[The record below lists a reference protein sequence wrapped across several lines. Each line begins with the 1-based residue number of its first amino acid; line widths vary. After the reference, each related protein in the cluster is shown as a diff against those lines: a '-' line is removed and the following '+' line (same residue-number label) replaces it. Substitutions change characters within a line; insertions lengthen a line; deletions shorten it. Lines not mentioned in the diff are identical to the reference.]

1 MSLFDNL
8 DDATD
13 LSDPEFDIWED
24 DSDNGNGPD
33 LVCPSDHETNPP
45 PQLPL
50 LLPAEPSQPAEH
62 PKGRGNSV
70 GARITALTKF
80 DEGKPPDF
88 DAILAKTGVS
98 KSGCYKLRSKA
109 VSRGWIPGTVVEV
122 EHIDDTPRSGRI
134 KTSTATA
141 LFIIQTMTKNSTT
154 RGWSCARIAAEVT
167 STPGRQAVSASTV
180 YRVLTENGYGVF
192 KRTVKPGLTEAAKRA
207 RLAWCLERKDWTIE
221 DWKNVIFSDETSVV
235 LGGVRG
241 KRRVWRKK
249 EETYHPHVVVRRWK
263 GRKEFMWWS
272 CFSWDHKGPYHI
284 WEKET
289 VAERKAMQADL
300 ERLNDARF
308 ELDKSKWELE
318 YAMTRIHITRN
329 QSGPRAQFKHT
340 EETGAYV
347 VKEGRGGIN
356 WYNYQKKILI
366 AKLLPF
372 AKECLKERPGTI
384 VQEDNAPAHAS
395 RYQQE
400 VYDLWEIQ
408 KMFWPS
414 NSPDLNAIE
423 PTWFW
428 MKRET
433 TKRGPITS
441 EKVLREAW
449 IKCWKELSQE
459 RIQAW
464 IERVYYHVQE
474 VINCDGDNLYEEGR
488 KKGQSKQRVS

>member
-1 MSLFDNL
+1 M
-8 DDATD
+8 
-13 LSDPEFDIWED
+13 
-24 DSDNGNGPD
+24 
-33 LVCPSDHETNPP
+33 
-45 PQLPL
+45 
-50 LLPAEPSQPAEH
+50 
-62 PKGRGNSV
+62 R
-70 GARITALTKF
+70 
-80 DEGKPPDF
+80 
-88 DAILAKTGVS
+88 
-98 KSGCYKLRSKA
+98 
-109 VSRGWIPGTVVEV
+109 
-122 EHIDDTPRSGRI
+122 
-134 KTSTATA
+134 
-141 LFIIQTMTKNSTT
+141 
-154 RGWSCARIAAEVT
+154 
-167 STPGRQAVSASTV
+167 
-180 YRVLTENGYGVF
+180 
-192 KRTVKPGLTEAAKRA
+192 
-207 RLAWCLERKDWTIE
+207 
-221 DWKNVIFSDETSVV
+221 
-235 LGGVRG
+235 
-241 KRRVWRKK
+241 
-249 EETYHPHVVVRRWK
+249 
-263 GRKEFMWWS
+263 
-272 CFSWDHKGPYHI
+272 
-284 WEKET
+284 
-289 VAERKAMQADL
+289 ADL

-384 VQEDNAPAHAS
+384 VQEDNAPAYAS

-428 MKRET
+428 IKRET

-441 EKVLREAW
+441 EKVLREVW

-464 IERVYYHVQE
+464 IERVYYHIQE
-474 VINCDGDNLYEEGR
+474 VINCNGDNLYEEGR